1 MKKKSVCARWAVLG
15 PSLRGSGIIAGG
27 LLALNVL
34 AAEPP
39 THEDFRGMQQ
49 SVSCIGLEVKDTRGQ
64 LLGSVSDLALDLE
77 HGRIVEVIVSSGG
90 FLGFGQRTVAVPPGA
105 FRFEAKVAGLT
116 PTYDLPDTAFRFTA
130 KTGVLRLNIDQQMFK
145 AAPALRLS
153 KWAEHAQSRRVAE
166 VYRYYGQVPYFA
178 ADGQG
183 SQSGNTATEPLGY
196 IQRYSQLLGLPVKN
210 LQNKPLG
217 RVFVFLFNPRD
228 RGAVSHVIVMSP
240 ELTWS
245 VIPATALRFTA
256 AHDALCLD
264 VSTQAF
270 QNEPRFKFKWM
281 CDPFAPYN
289 PADVSRFEQETYANT
304 KVAANDGVN
313 TRQNVREGTAL
324 TYTPLAQG
332 ASFADVDITHR
343 IYSAMR
349 ADAGLSRNAQ
359 NVEVGTLDGRIT
371 LRGHVNTETGK
382 RAIGSI
388 AAQVGLPENVS
399 NLLEVRPLLGQ

>member
-166 VYRYYGQVPYFA
+166 VYR
-178 ADGQG
+178 
-183 SQSGNTATEPLGY
+183 
-196 IQRYSQLLGLPVKN
+196 
-210 LQNKPLG
+210 
-217 RVFVFLFNPRD
+217 
-228 RGAVSHVIVMSP
+228 
-240 ELTWS
+240 
-245 VIPATALRFTA
+245 
-256 AHDALCLD
+256 
-264 VSTQAF
+264 
-270 QNEPRFKFKWM
+270 
-281 CDPFAPYN
+281 
-289 PADVSRFEQETYANT
+289 
-304 KVAANDGVN
+304 
-313 TRQNVREGTAL
+313 
-324 TYTPLAQG
+324 
-332 ASFADVDITHR
+332 
-343 IYSAMR
+343 
-349 ADAGLSRNAQ
+349 
-359 NVEVGTLDGRIT
+359 
-371 LRGHVNTETGK
+371 
-382 RAIGSI
+382 
-388 AAQVGLPENVS
+388 
-399 NLLEVRPLLGQ
+399 